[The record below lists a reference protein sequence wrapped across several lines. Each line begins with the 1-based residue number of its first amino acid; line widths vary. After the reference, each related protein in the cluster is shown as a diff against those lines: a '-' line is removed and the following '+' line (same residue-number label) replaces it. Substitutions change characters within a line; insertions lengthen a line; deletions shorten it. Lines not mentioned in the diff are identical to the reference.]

1 MVVVGPFFYDKSL
14 PNMALHSTNA
24 YEVLNA
30 ILSEN
35 LFSIGVVE
43 PGKTVDA
50 DGIVAGPVV
59 VVVVTGCL
67 VTLWKQSHDYHQTG

>member
-1 MVVVGPFFYDKSL
+1 
-14 PNMALHSTNA
+14 MALHSTNA

-67 VTLWKQSHDYHQTG
+67 VTLWKQSHDYHQIG